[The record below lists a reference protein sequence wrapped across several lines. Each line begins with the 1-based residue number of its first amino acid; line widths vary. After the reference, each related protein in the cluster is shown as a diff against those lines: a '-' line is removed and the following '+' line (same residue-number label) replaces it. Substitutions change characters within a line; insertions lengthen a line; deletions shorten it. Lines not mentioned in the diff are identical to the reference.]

1 MHLDNAFQDGN
12 NPLVIYQEE
21 EDHNNTP
28 HHNIMHDPNCAFFA
42 CDIDVVICDIR
53 NESKIMHFHFK
64 NIAFCRTNEIIRN
77 LFHFPKA
84 PNALLTLFDRI
95 IDWMKAHRKI

>member
-1 MHLDNAFQDGN
+1 
-12 NPLVIYQEE
+12 
-21 EDHNNTP
+21 
-28 HHNIMHDPNCAFFA
+28 
-42 CDIDVVICDIR
+42 
-53 NESKIMHFHFK
+53 MHFRFK

-95 IDWMKAHRKI
+95 IDWMKAHRKNLKVRETRGLVKCVKLENYLNNQTCSGHALMKPGVDCVMLS